1 MDAKTISEAFGLEG
15 PLETEEID
23 EPEADDAD
31 ETAID
36 DDIDAAFSGSA
47 RPADRREAFIR
58 AVKAAMKG

>member
-1 MDAKTISEAFGLEG
+1 MDAKTISKAFGLEG

-36 DDIDAAFSGSA
+36 EDIEAAFDVSA
-47 RPADRREAFIR
+47 KTADRREAFIR

>member
-36 DDIDAAFSGSA
+36 EDIEAAFDVSA
-47 RPADRREAFIR
+47 KPADRREAFIR